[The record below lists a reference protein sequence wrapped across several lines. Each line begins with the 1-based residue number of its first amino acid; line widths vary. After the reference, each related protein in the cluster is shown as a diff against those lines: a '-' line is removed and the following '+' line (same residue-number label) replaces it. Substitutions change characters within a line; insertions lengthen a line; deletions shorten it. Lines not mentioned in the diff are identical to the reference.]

1 MQRYNYYLELQI
13 KNGRIYDFVNF
24 SFTLTFAKNRNTSS
38 FILFSHSYVLS
49 FHKKRLHSEKQN
61 RKTSSFILIF
71 HSFALSLHQNR
82 NQDMKANEQTQQQ
95 IERFINK
102 IAQKFPMHGD
112 EALLL
117 TDIHIRVTQDSGEML
132 AFDDDDQE
140 ITRCVVEQWIENK
153 DENFYDQ
160 VLLILRNQLKRH
172 RNTVDNLGILKPF
185 SIVLENDDKEN
196 IGELYLAD
204 DDTIIVSGDLMEGL
218 DKELDD
224 FFKDLMK

>member
-1 MQRYNYYLELQI
+1 MCKVFYYNIFREI
-13 KNGRIYDFVNF
+13 CFVITEN
-24 SFTLTFAKNRNTSS
+24 S
-38 FILFSHSYVLS
+38 
-49 FHKKRLHSEKQN
+49 
-61 RKTSSFILIF
+61 
-71 HSFALSLHQNR
+71 LSLQCKKILM
-82 NQDMKANEQTQQQ
+82 MKTTELTAQQ
-95 IERFINK
+95 IERFIKK
-102 IAQKFPMHGD
+102 ITHKFPATD
-112 EALLL
+112 EASVM
-117 TDIHIRVTQDSGEML
+117 TDIHLRVTQDSGEMM

-140 ITRCVVEQWIENK
+140 ITRCVVEQWIDNK

>member
-24 SFTLTFAKNRNTSS
+24 SFTLTFAKNRKTSS
-38 FILFSHSYVLS
+38 FILFSQSYV
-49 FHKKRLHSEKQN
+49 
-61 RKTSSFILIF
+61 
-71 HSFALSLHQNR
+71 LSLHQNR